1 MATATLERNR
11 ELSPVTAAA
20 WAALEKV
27 ASKEGGRDDLAAGA
41 RHVVRLTLTGEVD
54 GMPFEQSIAG
64 VLTVGHDQRRAAST
78 TPAQPR
84 LVAAI
89 LAKLNQVT
97 RNRVLRELPAE
108 FAASGGMLPVD
119 DDALVT
125 AAEEMLRKL
134 RAEHEVVA
142 RGAVRCEY
150 KLISVD
156 EPALQLA

>member
-1 MATATLERNR
+1 
-11 ELSPVTAAA
+11 
-20 WAALEKV
+20 
-27 ASKEGGRDDLAAGA
+27 
-41 RHVVRLTLTGEVD
+41 
-54 GMPFEQSIAG
+54 
-64 VLTVGHDQRRAAST
+64 
-78 TPAQPR
+78 
-84 LVAAI
+84 VAAI